1 MGLGRWSTTV
11 LLASLVLFTIAG
23 VRRAPLISDQVQ
35 QAGGLRAL
43 ALRSV
48 GLGHLV
54 PVPEQP
60 FAAVKPP
67 AWATTDL
74 AVQQMQQRLT
84 NNPSDPTA
92 YAAYAQLGS
101 LYLQKVR
108 ETGDPSYYV
117 KAEGALQKS
126 LELAPN
132 NVLAVVGMGGL
143 SLARHAFDEAL
154 EWGERARQVAPG
166 NYTVYGIIGDAYIEL
181 GRYPE
186 AIEAFQEMI
195 DRRPDLPSMSRVSY
209 ARELHGDLPG
219 AIMAMEGAVGAG
231 NPMSEGTNWARIQLG
246 NLHFLT
252 GDLEAAERQYRET
265 LRYLPDYVHGHGGLA
280 KVAAARG
287 KLQDAIELYTRALTI
302 VPLPE
307 YAIALGDAYRAA
319 GNSAMAARQDDLVRV
334 IAQLNRSA
342 GMDVDLEMALFEVDH
357 AKAPAA
363 IAAAVQT
370 ARAQYARRPSVH
382 VADVL
387 AWSLYRANQP
397 AEALPFAREALKLG
411 SKDPVMLY
419 HAGAIAAA
427 AGQAAEAQ
435 QYLAAALEGNPN
447 FHPLFAPEA
456 RRLLDTIR
464 RAGA

>member
-1 MGLGRWSTTV
+1 MGFGRWSTTV
-11 LLASLVLFTIAG
+11 LLASLLLLVIAG
-23 VRRAPLISDQVQ
+23 VRRAPLITEHIQ
-35 QAGGLRAL
+35 QAGGLRTL
-43 ALRSV
+43 AFRAV
-48 GLGHLV
+48 GMEHLA
-54 PVPEQP
+54 PVPQQP
-60 FAAVKPP
+60 FATVKPP

-74 AVQQMQQRLT
+74 AVQQMQQRLAS
-84 NNPSDPTA
+84 NPSDPTA

-132 NVLAVVGMGGL
+132 NVLAAVGMGGL
-143 SLARHAFDEAL
+143 SLARHAFGEAL
-154 EWGERARQVAPG
+154 EWGRLARQLAPG
-166 NYTVYGIIGDAYIEL
+166 SYTVYGIIGDANLEL

-186 AIEAFQEMI
+186 AVDAFQEMI
-195 DRRPDLPSMSRVSY
+195 DRRPDLTSMSRVSY

-219 AIMAMEGAVGAG
+219 AIEAMEQAVGAG
-231 NPMSEGTNWARIQLG
+231 NPIGEGTNWARIQLG

-265 LRYLPDYVHGHGGLA
+265 LRYLPDYVHGYGGLA

-287 KLQDAIELYTRALTI
+287 RLNEAIELYTRVLKI

-319 GNSAMAARQDDLVRV
+319 GNSAMAARQDELVRV
-334 IAQLNRSA
+334 IAQLNRAA
-342 GMDVDLEMALFEVDH
+342 GMDVDLEMALFDVDH
-357 AKAPAA
+357 AKDGGA

-370 ARAQYARRPSVH
+370 ARAQYGQRPSVH

-397 AEALPFAREALKLG
+397 AEALPYAREALRLG
-411 SKDPVMLY
+411 SKDPLMLY

-427 AGQAAEAQ
+427 AGQTGEAQ
-435 QYLAAALEGNPN
+435 RYLAAALEGNPN
-447 FHPLFAPEA
+447 FHVRYAPEA
-456 RRLLDTIR
+456 RQLLDKIR
-464 RAGA
+464 RAGS